1 MCVCL
6 CVCVCVCVSRGMC
19 ADLLPYTSSGGT
31 ETIVL
36 SLNGSPESTTPG
48 DKQHEV
54 GRIREKRLEDV
65 LKSVSEELWKLWQ
78 SLDLLL

>member
-6 CVCVCVCVSRGMC
+6 GVSRGMC
-19 ADLLPYTSSGGT
+19 ADLLPCTSSGGT
-31 ETIVL
+31 GTIVL

-54 GRIREKRLEDV
+54 GRIREKRLEDI
-65 LKSVSEELWKLWQ
+65 LKSVSEDLWKLRQ